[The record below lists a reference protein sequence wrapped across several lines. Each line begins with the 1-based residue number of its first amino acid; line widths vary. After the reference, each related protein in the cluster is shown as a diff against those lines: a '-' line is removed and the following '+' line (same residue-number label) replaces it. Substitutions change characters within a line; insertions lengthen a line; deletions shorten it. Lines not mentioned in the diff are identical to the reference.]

1 MYLKVELEEAKQ
13 KEEVLQ
19 DMIQEWEENCQCLE
33 AKVVSLRIDLEE

>member
-19 DMIQEWEENCQCLE
+19 DMIQEWEENC
-33 AKVVSLRIDLEE
+33 